1 MSCQLWRDLKRT
13 GPNPRE
19 DVLHNL
25 FRWEESAHVSR
36 GARLCR
42 RLKTIRWRWLDVWTL
57 QQSQRISSEALQP
70 ETNTSTLLGTE
81 QTRSLQQVGWQYAI
95 CWLSHTFDIAGPK
108 KKKKAREKTFQFQL
122 LQFQGC
128 WRRNW
133 PTGTCTLRQITDHH
147 IPTFTAA
154 SQSERH
160 RCFSLSQGPDSSTA
174 ISIIPSCFSACVLS
188 FSDQDGFS
196 ESVLLLFFLC
206 DSNNR
211 QHYVKNI

>member
-108 KKKKAREKTFQFQL
+108 KKKKAREKTFHAAVPGL
-122 LQFQGC
+122 LTTELANGDVYPETNH
-128 WRRNW
+128 RPPHTSLHRS
-133 PTGTCTLRQITDHH
+133 
-147 IPTFTAA
+147 FTVRKA
-154 SQSERH
+154 QM
-160 RCFSLSQGPDSSTA
+160 F
-174 ISIIPSCFSACVLS
+174 LS
-188 FSDQDGFS
+188 FSRSRFLHCHQHYP
-196 ESVLLLFFLC
+196 ELLLRMCAVIFRSGWF
-206 DSNNR
+206 
-211 QHYVKNI
+211 